1 MSEVGKLKHMS
12 QALLLLGL
20 GIGCGSAYS
29 APGYVDNSEGSVVR
43 TGSGDC
49 LHTSRWSVTNA
60 IAECDAEI
68 VAARDKVEVA
78 AAEIVLNPV
87 RLEADT
93 LFEFDS
99 DELTADGTRLL
110 DDLVGNLTATGL
122 QEQKIRITGYADRI
136 GREAYNLGLSQRRAV
151 AVRDYLVSKGVS
163 PDYVETQGLGTAN
176 PLVACEGESGTS
188 LVECLAPNRRTE
200 VEFSAM
206 EAVEVTKQAPAGQ

>member
-1 MSEVGKLKHMS
+1 MKQMS
-12 QALLLLGL
+12 QVVLVVGLGL
-20 GIGCGSAYS
+20 ASGLSYS
-29 APGYVDNSEGSVVR
+29 APGYVDNDEGSVVR

-49 LHTSRWSVTNA
+49 LHTTRWSIPNA

-78 AAEIVLNPV
+78 AVEIVLNPV

-99 DELTADGTRLL
+99 NELTVDGTRLL
-110 DDLVGNLTATGL
+110 DDLVGNLTAAGL
-122 QEQKIRITGYADRI
+122 QEQKLQITGYADRI
-136 GREAYNLGLSQRRAV
+136 GEDDYNLGLSQRRAA
-151 AVRDYLVSKGVS
+151 AVRDYLISKGVL
-163 PDYVETQGLGTAN
+163 PDYIEADGLGTAN
-176 PLVACEGESGTS
+176 PVVGCEGERGAA

-206 EAVEVTKQAPAGQ
+206 EAVEVVEEAPAGQ

>member
-1 MSEVGKLKHMS
+1 MKQMS
-12 QALLLLGL
+12 QVVLVVGL
-20 GIGCGSAYS
+20 GMASGLSYS
-29 APGYVDNSEGSVVR
+29 APGYVDNDEGSVVR

-49 LHTSRWSVTNA
+49 LHTTRWSIPNA

-78 AAEIVLNPV
+78 AVEIVLNPV

-99 DELTADGTRLL
+99 NELTADGTRLL
-110 DDLVGNLTATGL
+110 DDMAASLTAAGL
-122 QEQKIRITGYADRI
+122 QEQKLQITGYADRI
-136 GREAYNLGLSQRRAV
+136 GEDDYNLGLSQRRAA
-151 AVRDYLVSKGVS
+151 AVRDYLISKGVL
-163 PDYVETQGLGTAN
+163 PDYIEADGLGTAN
-176 PLVACEGESGTS
+176 PVVGCEGERGAA

-206 EAVEVTKQAPAGQ
+206 EAVEVVEEAPAGQ

>member
-1 MSEVGKLKHMS
+1 MKQMS
-12 QALLLLGL
+12 QVFLVVGL
-20 GIGCGSAYS
+20 GMASGLSYS
-29 APGYVDNSEGSVVR
+29 APGYVDNDEGSVVR

-49 LHTSRWSVTNA
+49 LHTTRWSIPNA

-78 AAEIVLNPV
+78 AVEIVLNPV

-99 DELTADGTRLL
+99 NELTVDGTRLL
-110 DDLVGNLTATGL
+110 DDLVGNLTAAGL
-122 QEQKIRITGYADRI
+122 QEQKLQITGYADRI
-136 GREAYNLGLSQRRAV
+136 GEDDYNLGLSQRRAA
-151 AVRDYLVSKGVS
+151 AVRDYLISKGVL
-163 PDYVETQGLGTAN
+163 PDYIEADGLGTAN
-176 PLVACEGESGTS
+176 PVVGCEGESGAA

-206 EAVEVTKQAPAGQ
+206 EAVEVVEEAPAGQ